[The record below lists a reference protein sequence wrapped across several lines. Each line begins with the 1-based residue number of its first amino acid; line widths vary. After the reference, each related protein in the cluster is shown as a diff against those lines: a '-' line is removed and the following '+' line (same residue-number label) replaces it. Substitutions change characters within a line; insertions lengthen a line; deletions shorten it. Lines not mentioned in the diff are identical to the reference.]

1 MDAFGSE
8 VEAAA
13 RGNAGIAAARA
24 RRHQRHADVVGR
36 EFGPMYRPKTASC
49 TPRNATAFSG
59 GRTRNTRR
67 SSPPRRIEPLSQ
79 YPVVLRPSIDEPI
92 FVDRGFAAVVGRN
105 RQLQLGQAVD
115 HTPPSQGTSM
125 IAVPNRSCRPCHR
138 CPACPSSSGYRNL
151 TKDRDSVSPRGFG
164 CARKRTT
171 SQSRDVAV
179 SGVIRSTSFSESA
192 SRRSGGGL
200 ESVMR

>member
-1 MDAFGSE
+1 VIEALAAGNNEGYGPGSGGQRLLAGVLRFDAFGSE

-36 EFGPMYRPKTASC
+36 EFGAHVQAEDGQLHPEERD
-49 TPRNATAFSG
+49 RFLG

-105 RQLQLGQAVD
+105 RKLQLGQAVD
-115 HTPPSQGTSM
+115 HTPPSQETSM
-125 IAVPNRSCRPCHR
+125 IAVPHRSCR
-138 CPACPSSSGYRNL
+138 L
-151 TKDRDSVSPRGFG
+151 VI
-164 CARKRTT
+164 
-171 SQSRDVAV
+171 DVLRVLRQA
-179 SGVIRSTSFSESA
+179 GT
-192 SRRSGGGL
+192 GT
-200 ESVMR
+200 